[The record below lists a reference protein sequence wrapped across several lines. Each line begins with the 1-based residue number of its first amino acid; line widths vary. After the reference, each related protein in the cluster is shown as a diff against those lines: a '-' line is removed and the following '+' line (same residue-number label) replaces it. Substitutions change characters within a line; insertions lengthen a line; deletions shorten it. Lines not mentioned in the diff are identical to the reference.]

1 MHQTPVLC
9 HHICHNNDQSKDLNN
24 RLQVPYLC
32 LSIMKNLLIIGA
44 GRSATALIHYIL
56 EQARQYNFYVTI
68 SDADIELARRKVNDH
83 SHGRSIWLD
92 ASKPN
97 DRREVIARHDVVVSL
112 LPPQMHLE
120 VAQDCIALGK
130 HMVTASYVSKQVFR
144 LGDEARQRA
153 LVFMNEIGLD
163 PGIDHMSAMQRI
175 HKIKALGG
183 KITAFHSYT
192 GGLVAPESD
201 DNPWHYKFSWNPRNV
216 VLAGQGTAQFLEDGK
231 LKYIPYRRLFR
242 QYRLVDIPNLG
253 KWEVYANRDS
263 LLYREA
269 YGLQNIRTLFRGTI
283 RHQGFC
289 DAWNALVRIGL
300 TDATFPIVD
309 SDKLT
314 YHDLME
320 AFLGIS
326 QHTGSVKDRMAKMI
340 ETEPDSDIMKKLEWL
355 GLFSKRRIKVK
366 DATPSLILENL
377 LLEKWSLSPQDKDMI
392 IMQHVF
398 EYELQRKKRKLTST
412 LVMKGDDSANTAM
425 SRLVGLPLGIFVK
438 LLMLGKISTT
448 GVNIPTMP
456 EVYEP
461 VMAELEEYGVKFIEQ
476 EE

>member
-1 MHQTPVLC
+1 MQ
-9 HHICHNNDQSKDLNN
+9 
-24 RLQVPYLC
+24 
-32 LSIMKNLLIIGA
+32 NLLIIGA
-44 GRSATALIHYIL
+44 GRSATALINYIL
-56 EQARQYNFYVTI
+56 EQARQHNFFITVA
-68 SDADIELARRKVNDH
+68 DADISLAQQKVGN
-83 SHGRSIWLD
+83 SPNSRAIWLD

-97 DRREVIARHDVVVSL
+97 DRKDVISRHDVVVSL

-120 VAQDCIALGK
+120 VAQDCISLGK

-153 LVFMNEIGLD
+153 LVFMNELGLD

-175 HKIKALGG
+175 HRIQAKGG
-183 KITAFHSYT
+183 KITAFYSYT

-242 QYRLVDIPNLG
+242 QYRLVNIPNMG
-253 KWEVYANRDS
+253 EWEVYANRDS
-263 LLYREA
+263 LLYRDA
-269 YGLQNIRTLFRGTI
+269 YGLQDIKTLFRGTI
-283 RHQGFC
+283 RHRGFC

-326 QHTGSVKDRMAKMI
+326 QYTGSVKDRIAKVI
-340 ETEPDSDIMKKLEWL
+340 DVDPDGDIMQKLEWL

-366 DATPSLILENL
+366 NATPALILENL
-377 LLEKWSLSPQDKDMI
+377 LLEKWALQPTDKDMV

-398 EYELQRKKRKLTST
+398 EYEINRRKHKLTST
-412 LVMKGDDSANTAM
+412 LTMKGNNGMDTAM

-438 LLMLGKISTT
+438 LLMLGKIATT

-461 VMAELEEYGVKFIEQ
+461 VMQELEQFGVAFTELEE
-476 EE
+476 

>member
-1 MHQTPVLC
+1 MIINKNSLY
-9 HHICHNNDQSKDLNN
+9 
-24 RLQVPYLC
+24 LQYIPLTLRQILQFVP
-32 LSIMKNLLIIGA
+32 MKNVLIIGA
-44 GRSATALIHYIL
+44 GRSATALIGYIL
-56 EQARQYNFYVTI
+56 NEAPKHNFLVTVG
-68 SDADIELARRKVNDH
+68 DADIELARRKVKDH
-83 SHGRSIWLD
+83 SHGRAIWLD
-92 ASKPN
+92 ASKHN
-97 DRREVIARHDVVVSL
+97 DRREVIARHDVIVSL

-153 LVFMNEIGLD
+153 LVFMNELGLD

-175 HKIKALGG
+175 HQIKNSGG
-183 KITAFHSYT
+183 KINAFYSYT

-242 QYRLVDIPNLG
+242 QYRNVEIPG
-253 KWEVYANRDS
+253 MGEWEVYANRDS
-263 LLYREA
+263 LMYKEA
-269 YGLQNIRTLFRGTI
+269 YGLQNIRTMFRGTI
-283 RHQGFC
+283 RHKGFC

-326 QHTGSVKDRMAKMI
+326 QHVGSVKDRVAKMI
-340 ETEPDSDIMKKLEWL
+340 ETEPESDIMQKLEWL
-355 GLFSKRRIKVK
+355 GLFSKRRIKLQN
-366 DATPSLILENL
+366 ATPALILENL
-377 LLEKWSLSPQDKDMI
+377 LLEKWALQPHDRDMV

-398 EYELQRKKRKLTST
+398 EYEQQRKRRKMTST
-412 LVMKGDDSANTAM
+412 LVMKGNNSEETAM

-438 LLMLGKISTT
+438 LLMMGKISTT

-461 VMAELEEYGVKFIEQ
+461 VMAELEDHGVKFM
-476 EE
+476 EEDTPL

>member
-1 MHQTPVLC
+1 QQK
-9 HHICHNNDQSKDLNN
+9 IKDHPN
-24 RLQVPYLC
+24 
-32 LSIMKNLLIIGA
+32 
-44 GRSATALIHYIL
+44 GRA
-56 EQARQYNFYVTI
+56 
-68 SDADIELARRKVNDH
+68 
-83 SHGRSIWLD
+83 IWLD

-97 DRREVIARHDVVVSL
+97 DRREIINRHDVVVSL

-120 VAQDCIALGK
+120 VAQDCIVLGK

-144 LGDEARQRA
+144 LGDEARTRS
-153 LVFMNEIGLD
+153 LVFMNELGLD
-163 PGIDHMSAMQRI
+163 PGIDHMSSMQRI
-175 HKIKALGG
+175 HKIQAAGG
-183 KITAFHSYT
+183 NITAFYSYT

-242 QYRLVDIPNLG
+242 QYRMIDIPDMG
-253 KWEVYANRDS
+253 QWEVYANRDS
-263 LLYREA
+263 LMYKDA
-269 YGLQNIRTLFRGTI
+269 YGLQNIKTLFRGTI
-283 RHQGFC
+283 RHVGFC

-326 QHTGSVKDRMAKMI
+326 QHTGSVKDRIAKMI
-340 ETEPDSDIMKKLEWL
+340 ETEPNSQIMQKLDWL
-355 GLFSKRRIKVK
+355 GLFSKKKIKVAN
-366 DATPSLILENL
+366 ATPSLILEKL
-377 LLEKWSLSPQDKDMI
+377 LLEKWALQPQDRDMV

-398 EYELQRKKRKLTST
+398 EYELQKKKRKLTST
-412 LVMKGDDSANTAM
+412 LVMKGQNGTETAM
-425 SRLVGLPLGIFVK
+425 STLVGLPLGIFVK
-438 LLMLGKISTT
+438 LLIQGKISTT
-448 GVNIPTMP
+448 GVSIPTMP

-461 VMAELEEYGVKFIEQ
+461 IMAELADYGVQFIEQ
-476 EE
+476 ESS

>member
-1 MHQTPVLC
+1 M
-9 HHICHNNDQSKDLNN
+9 I
-24 RLQVPYLC
+24 LQFVP
-32 LSIMKNLLIIGA
+32 MKNVLIIGA
-44 GRSATALIHYIL
+44 GRSATALIGYIL
-56 EQARQYNFYVTI
+56 NEAPKHNFLVTVG
-68 SDADIELARRKVNDH
+68 DADIELARRKVKDH
-83 SHGRSIWLD
+83 THGRAIWLD

-97 DRREVIARHDVVVSL
+97 DRREVIARHDVIVSL

-120 VAQDCIALGK
+120 VAQDCISLGK

-153 LVFMNEIGLD
+153 LVFMNELGLD

-175 HKIKALGG
+175 HQIKNNGG
-183 KITAFHSYT
+183 KINAFYSYT

-242 QYRLVDIPNLG
+242 QYRNVEIPG
-253 KWEVYANRDS
+253 MGEWEVYANRDS
-263 LLYREA
+263 LMYKEA
-269 YGLQNIRTLFRGTI
+269 YGLQNIRTMFRGTI
-283 RHQGFC
+283 RHKGFC

-326 QHTGSVKDRMAKMI
+326 QHAGSVKDRVAKMI
-340 ETEPDSDIMKKLEWL
+340 ETEPESDIMQKLEWL
-355 GLFSKRRIKVK
+355 GLFSKRKIKLQN
-366 DATPSLILENL
+366 ATPALILENL
-377 LLEKWSLSPQDKDMI
+377 LLEKWALQPHDRDMV

-398 EYELQRKKRKLTST
+398 EYEQQRKRRKMTST
-412 LVMKGDDSANTAM
+412 LVMKGNNSEETAM

-438 LLMLGKISTT
+438 LLMMGKISTT

-461 VMAELEEYGVKFIEQ
+461 VMAELEDHGVKFM
-476 EE
+476 EEDTPL

>member
-1 MHQTPVLC
+1 MQ
-9 HHICHNNDQSKDLNN
+9 
-24 RLQVPYLC
+24 
-32 LSIMKNLLIIGA
+32 NLLLIGA
-44 GRSATALIHYIL
+44 GRSATVLIGYIL
-56 EQARQYNFYVTI
+56 EQAGRHNFFVTVA
-68 SDADIELARRKVNDH
+68 DADVTLAQQKVG
-83 SHGRSIWLD
+83 SHPNGRATWLD

-97 DRREVIARHDVVVSL
+97 DRRELISRHDVVVSL
-112 LPPQMHLE
+112 LPPQMHVE
-120 VAQDCIALGK
+120 VAQDCVALGK
-130 HMVTASYVSKQVFR
+130 HLVTASYVSKQVFR
-144 LGDEARQRA
+144 LGDEVRQRA
-153 LVFMNEIGLD
+153 LVFMNELGLD

-175 HKIKALGG
+175 NAIRAKGG
-183 KITAFHSYT
+183 KISAFYSYT

-201 DNPWHYKFSWNPRNV
+201 TNPWHYKFSWNPRNV

-242 QYRLVDIPNLG
+242 QYRLVEIPG
-253 KWEVYANRDS
+253 MGEWEVYANRDS

-269 YGLQNIRTLFRGTI
+269 YGLTDIKTLFRGTV
-283 RHQGFC
+283 RHRGFC

-309 SDKLT
+309 SDHLS

-326 QHTGSVKDRMAKMI
+326 QHTGSVKDRMAKLL
-340 ETEPDSDIMKKLEWL
+340 ETEPDSPVMQKLEWL

-366 DATPSLILENL
+366 DATPALILERL
-377 LLEKWSLSPQDKDMI
+377 LLEKWALKPNDKDMV

-398 EYELQRKKRKLTST
+398 EYELDGRNRKLTST
-412 LVMKGDDSANTAM
+412 LIMKGKNGVDTAM

-438 LLMLGKISTT
+438 LLLLGKISTT

-461 VMAELEEYGVKFIEQ
+461 VMAELEEFGVRFLEK

>member
-1 MHQTPVLC
+1 
-9 HHICHNNDQSKDLNN
+9 
-24 RLQVPYLC
+24 
-32 LSIMKNLLIIGA
+32 MKNLLIIGA
-44 GRSATALIHYIL
+44 GRSATALINYIL
-56 EQARQYNFYVTI
+56 EQARQHDFFITVA
-68 SDADIELARRKVNDH
+68 DADLELARRKINDH
-83 SHGRSIWLD
+83 PKGRAIWLD
-92 ASKPN
+92 ASKTN
-97 DRREVIARHDVVVSL
+97 DRRDVINRHDVVVSL

-120 VAQDCIALGK
+120 VAQDCISLGK

-153 LVFMNEIGLD
+153 LVFMNELGLD
-163 PGIDHMSAMQRI
+163 PGIDHMSAMQSI
-175 HKIKALGG
+175 HKIKAMGG
-183 KITAFHSYT
+183 KITAFYSYT

-201 DNPWHYKFSWNPRNV
+201 NNPWHYKFSWNPRNV
-216 VLAGQGTAQFLEDGK
+216 VLAGQGTAQFLEDSK

-242 QYRLVDIPNLG
+242 QYRLVDIPNMG
-253 KWEVYANRDS
+253 QWEVYANRDS
-263 LLYREA
+263 LLYKDA
-269 YGLQNIRTLFRGTI
+269 YGLQDVKTLFRGTI
-283 RHQGFC
+283 RHRGFC

-309 SDKLT
+309 SDQLT

-326 QHTGSVKDRMAKMI
+326 THTGSVKDRIAKLI
-340 ETEPDSDIMKKLEWL
+340 EVEPDSEVMQKLEWL

-366 DATPSLILENL
+366 NATPALILENL
-377 LLEKWSLSPQDKDMI
+377 LLEKWVLEPDERDMV

-398 EYELQRKKRKLTST
+398 EYEIQRKKKKLTST
-412 LVMKGDDSANTAM
+412 LVMKGANSQETAM

-438 LLMLGKISTT
+438 LLMLDQISTT

-461 VMAELEEYGVKFIEQ
+461 VMKELEEYGVQFTER

>member
-1 MHQTPVLC
+1 
-9 HHICHNNDQSKDLNN
+9 
-24 RLQVPYLC
+24 
-32 LSIMKNLLIIGA
+32 MKNLLVIGA
-44 GRSATALIHYIL
+44 GRSATVFINYIL
-56 EQARQYNFYVTI
+56 EQAKDNNFMVTVA
-68 SDADIELARRKVNDH
+68 DANLEQVQRKINNH
-83 SHGRSIWLD
+83 PNGRAAWLD
-92 ASKPN
+92 ASRHN
-97 DRREVIARHDVVVSL
+97 DRRDLIQRHDVVVSL

-120 VAQDCIALGK
+120 VAQDCIVMGK

-153 LVFMNEIGLD
+153 LVFMNELGLD

-175 HKIKALGG
+175 HAIQKKGG
-183 KITAFHSYT
+183 TITSFYSYT

-216 VLAGQGTAQFLEDGK
+216 VLAGQGTAQFLEDNK

-242 QYRLVDIPNLG
+242 QYRLIDIPG
-253 KWEVYANRDS
+253 MGPFEVYANRDS
-263 LLYREA
+263 LMYRDA
-269 YGLQNIRTLFRGTI
+269 YGLGNIKTMLRGTI
-283 RHQGFC
+283 RAKGFC

-326 QHTGSVKDRMAKMI
+326 QHTGSVKDRMAKLL
-340 ETEPDSDIMKKLEWL
+340 EVDPEGEIMQKLEWL
-355 GLFSKRRIKVK
+355 GLFSKKRIKVK
-366 DATPSLILENL
+366 DATPALILENL
-377 LLEKWSLSPQDKDMI
+377 LLEKWAMKPSDKDMV

-398 EYELQRKKRKLTST
+398 EYDLNRKKKKLTST
-412 LVMKGDDSANTAM
+412 LVMKGENSEHTAM
-425 SRLVGLPLGIFVK
+425 SKLVGLPLGIFVK
-438 LLMLGKISTT
+438 LLMQGKIATT

-461 VMAELEEYGVKFIEQ
+461 IMAELETLGISFM
-476 EE
+476 EEES

>member
-1 MHQTPVLC
+1 MRN
-9 HHICHNNDQSKDLNN
+9 I
-24 RLQVPYLC
+24 
-32 LSIMKNLLIIGA
+32 LIIGA
-44 GRSATALIHYIL
+44 GRSATVLISYLL
-56 EQARQYNFYVTI
+56 EQAREHNLFITVA
-68 SDADIELARRKVNDH
+68 DADVALAQQKVANH
-83 SHGRSIWLD
+83 PNSRAIWLD

-97 DRREVIARHDVVVSL
+97 DRRDVINRHDVVVSL

-153 LVFMNEIGLD
+153 LVFMNELGLD

-175 HKIKALGG
+175 DHIRNKGG
-183 KITAFHSYT
+183 KITAFYSYT

-201 DNPWHYKFSWNPRNV
+201 NNPWHYKFSWNPRNV

-231 LKYIPYRRLFR
+231 LKFIPYRRLFR
-242 QYRLVDIPNLG
+242 QYRLVDIPNMG
-253 KWEVYANRDS
+253 EWEVYANRDS

-269 YGLQNIRTLFRGTI
+269 YGLQNIKTLFRGTI
-283 RHQGFC
+283 RHRGFC

-309 SDKLT
+309 SDRLT

-326 QHTGSVKDRMAKMI
+326 QHTGSVRDRIARLI
-340 ETEPDSDIMKKLEWL
+340 EVDPESPIMDKLEWL
-355 GLFSKRRIKVK
+355 GLFSRRRIKVK
-366 DATPSLILENL
+366 NATPALILENL
-377 LLEKWSLSPQDKDMI
+377 LLEKWALQPKDKDMV

-398 EYELQRKKRKLTST
+398 EYELKGRPHKLTST
-412 LVMKGDDSANTAM
+412 LTMKGNNGSDTAM
-425 SRLVGLPLGIFVK
+425 SKLVGLPLGIFVK
-438 LLMLGKISTT
+438 LLALGKISTT
-448 GVNIPTMP
+448 GVSIPTMP

-461 VMAELEEYGVKFIEQ
+461 VMKELESYGVAFTELEE
-476 EE
+476 

>member
-1 MHQTPVLC
+1 MQ
-9 HHICHNNDQSKDLNN
+9 
-24 RLQVPYLC
+24 
-32 LSIMKNLLIIGA
+32 NLLIIGA
-44 GRSATALIHYIL
+44 GRSATALINYIL
-56 EQARQYNFYVTI
+56 EQARQYNFFVTVG
-68 SDADIELARRKVNDH
+68 DADMALAQQKINGH
-83 SHGRSIWLD
+83 PNGRAIWLD

-97 DRREVIARHDVVVSL
+97 DRKDIINRHDVIVSL
-112 LPPQMHLE
+112 LPPQMHLD
-120 VAQDCIALGK
+120 VAQDCIVLGK

-153 LVFMNEIGLD
+153 LVFMNELGLD

-175 HKIKALGG
+175 NQIKAKGG
-183 KITAFHSYT
+183 KITAFYSYT

-201 DNPWHYKFSWNPRNV
+201 TNPWHYKFSWNPRNV
-216 VLAGQGTAQFLEDGK
+216 VLAGQGTAQFLEDNK

-242 QYRLVDIPNLG
+242 QYRIVNIPNMG
-253 KWEVYANRDS
+253 EFEVYANRDS

-269 YGLQNIRTLFRGTI
+269 YGLQDIKTLFRGTI
-283 RHQGFC
+283 RHRGFC

-309 SDKLT
+309 SDQLT

-326 QHTGSVKDRMAKMI
+326 QHTGSVKDRVAKML
-340 ETEPDSDIMKKLEWL
+340 ETEPDSEIMKKLEWL
-355 GLFSKRRIKVK
+355 GLFSKRRIKLK
-366 DATPSLILENL
+366 NATPSLILENL
-377 LLEKWSLSPQDKDMI
+377 LLEKWALGPQEKDMV

-398 EYELQRKKRKLTST
+398 EYELNRRKKKLTST
-412 LVMKGDDSANTAM
+412 LIMKGTNGNDTAM
-425 SRLVGLPLGIFVK
+425 SKLVGLPLGIFVK
-438 LLMLGKISTT
+438 LLLLGKISTT

-461 VMAELEEYGVKFIEQ
+461 VMQELAEYGVEFIE
-476 EE
+476 EEE

>member
-1 MHQTPVLC
+1 
-9 HHICHNNDQSKDLNN
+9 
-24 RLQVPYLC
+24 
-32 LSIMKNLLIIGA
+32 MKNLLIIGA
-44 GRSATALIHYIL
+44 GRSATVLINYIL
-56 EQARQYNFYVTI
+56 EQARQHNFFVTVA
-68 SDADIELARRKVNDH
+68 DADLELAKKKIHDH
-83 SHGRSIWLD
+83 PNGRATWLD

-97 DRREVIARHDVVVSL
+97 DRRDVIQRHDVVVSL

-120 VAQDCIALGK
+120 VAQDCIVLGK

-153 LVFMNEIGLD
+153 LVFMNELGLD

-175 HKIKALGG
+175 HQIKEKGG
-183 KITAFHSYT
+183 KITAFYSYT

-242 QYRLVDIPNLG
+242 QYRLVDIPG
-253 KWEVYANRDS
+253 MGQWEVYANRDS
-263 LLYREA
+263 LLYKDA
-269 YGLQNIRTLFRGTI
+269 YGLQDIQTLFRGTI
-283 RHQGFC
+283 RHRGFC

-314 YHDLME
+314 CHDLME

-326 QHTGSVKDRMAKMI
+326 RHTGSVKDRIAKLI
-340 ETEPDSDIMKKLEWL
+340 EVEPESEVMQKLEWL
-355 GLFSKRRIKVK
+355 GLFSKKRIKVNNG
-366 DATPSLILENL
+366 TPALILEEL
-377 LLEKWSLSPQDKDMI
+377 LLEKWALQPQDKDMV

-412 LVMKGDDSANTAM
+412 LIMKGNDGTDTAM
-425 SRLVGLPLGIFVK
+425 SKLVGLPLGIFVK
-438 LLMLGKISTT
+438 LLLLGKVSPT
-448 GVNIPTMP
+448 GVSIPTMP

-461 VMAELEEYGVKFIEQ
+461 VMKELEEYGVKFIE
-476 EE
+476 EEA

>member
-1 MHQTPVLC
+1 
-9 HHICHNNDQSKDLNN
+9 
-24 RLQVPYLC
+24 
-32 LSIMKNLLIIGA
+32 MKNLLIIGA
-44 GRSATALIHYIL
+44 GRSATALINYIL
-56 EQARQYNFYVTI
+56 EQARQHDFFITVA
-68 SDADIELARRKVNDH
+68 DADIDLARQKIGDH
-83 SHGRSIWLD
+83 PKGRAIWLD

-97 DRREVIARHDVVVSL
+97 DRRDVISRHDVVVSL

-120 VAQDCIALGK
+120 VAQDCISLGK

-153 LVFMNEIGLD
+153 LVFMNELGLD

-175 HKIKALGG
+175 HKIRAEGG
-183 KITAFHSYT
+183 KITAFYSYT

-216 VLAGQGTAQFLEDGK
+216 VLAGQGTAQFLEEGK

-242 QYRLVDIPNLG
+242 QYRLVDIPDMG
-253 KWEVYANRDS
+253 QWEVYANRDS

-269 YGLQNIRTLFRGTI
+269 YGLRDIRTLFRGTI
-283 RHQGFC
+283 RHRGFC

-309 SDKLT
+309 SDQLT

-326 QHTGSVKDRMAKMI
+326 QHTGSVKDRIAKLI
-340 ETEPDSDIMKKLEWL
+340 EADPEGEVMQKLEWL
-355 GLFSKRRIKVK
+355 GLFSKRRIKVNN
-366 DATPSLILENL
+366 ATPALILENL
-377 LLEKWSLSPQDKDMI
+377 LLEKWALQPNDKDMV

-398 EYELQRKKRKLTST
+398 EYEQGRRKRKLTST
-412 LVMKGDDSANTAM
+412 LVMKGQNSADTAM
-425 SRLVGLPLGIFVK
+425 SKLVGLPLGIFVK
-438 LLMLGKISTT
+438 LLLLGKISTT
-448 GVNIPTMP
+448 GVSIPTMP

-461 VMAELEEYGVKFIEQ
+461 VMRELEEYGVKFVER

>member
-1 MHQTPVLC
+1 
-9 HHICHNNDQSKDLNN
+9 
-24 RLQVPYLC
+24 
-32 LSIMKNLLIIGA
+32 MKNLLIIGA
-44 GRSATALIHYIL
+44 GRSATALINYIL
-56 EQARQYNFYVTI
+56 GEAPQNNFLVTVA
-68 SDADIELARRKVNDH
+68 DADIELARKKIQGH
-83 SHGRSIWLD
+83 SHGRAIWLD

-97 DRREVIARHDVVVSL
+97 DRRDVIARHEVVVSM

-120 VAQDCIALGK
+120 VAQDCITLGK
-130 HMVTASYVSKQVFR
+130 HLITASYVSKQVFR

-153 LVFMNEIGLD
+153 LVFMNELGLD

-175 HKIKALGG
+175 HEIRNAGG
-183 KITAFHSYT
+183 KITSFHSYT

-242 QYRLVDIPNLG
+242 QYRMVDIPNMG
-253 KWEVYANRDS
+253 QWEVYANRDS

-269 YGLQNIRTLFRGTI
+269 YGLQNIRTLFRGTL
-283 RHQGFC
+283 RHKGFC
-289 DAWNALVRIGL
+289 DAWNALVRIGM

-309 SDKLT
+309 SDTLS

-326 QHTGSVKDRMAKMI
+326 QHTGSVRDRVAKML
-340 ETEPDSDIMKKLEWL
+340 EVEPDSDVMQKLEWL
-355 GLFSKRRIKVK
+355 GLFSKRRIKIK
-366 DATPSLILENL
+366 DATPALILENL
-377 LLEKWSLSPQDKDMI
+377 LLEKWALQPKDKDMV

-398 EYELQRKKRKLTST
+398 EYELKRKKHKRTST
-412 LVMKGDDSANTAM
+412 LIMKGTDGENTAM
-425 SRLVGLPLGIFVK
+425 SQLVGLPLGIFVK
-438 LLMLGKISTT
+438 LLMQGKISTT
-448 GVNIPTMP
+448 GVNIPIMP

-461 VMAELEEYGVKFIEQ
+461 VLAELEQHGVRFVET
-476 EE
+476 ES

>member
-1 MHQTPVLC
+1 
-9 HHICHNNDQSKDLNN
+9 
-24 RLQVPYLC
+24 
-32 LSIMKNLLIIGA
+32 MKNLLIIGA
-44 GRSATALIHYIL
+44 GRSATALINYILDQARQHQFFVTVCDADL
-56 EQARQYNFYVTI
+56 EQAQ
-68 SDADIELARRKVNDH
+68 RKVNNH
-83 SHGRSIWLD
+83 SNGRATWLD

-97 DRREVIARHDVVVSL
+97 DRKDLINRHDVVVSL

-120 VAQDCIALGK
+120 VAQDCIVLGK

-153 LVFMNEIGLD
+153 LVFMNELGLD

-175 HKIKALGG
+175 HQIKAKGG
-183 KITAFHSYT
+183 KITAFYSYT
-192 GGLVAPESD
+192 GGLVAPEND

-216 VLAGQGTAQFLEDGK
+216 VLAGQGTAQFLEDYK

-242 QYRLVDIPNLG
+242 QYRLVDIPNMG
-253 KWEVYANRDS
+253 QWEVYANRDS

-283 RHQGFC
+283 RHRGFC

-309 SDKLT
+309 SDQLS

-326 QHTGSVKDRMAKMI
+326 QHTGSVKDRMAKLL
-340 ETEPDSDIMKKLEWL
+340 EVEPDSEVMQKLEWL
-355 GLFSKRRIKVK
+355 GLFSKRRIKVNN
-366 DATPSLILENL
+366 ATPSLILENL
-377 LLEKWSLSPQDKDMI
+377 LLEKWALQPHEKDMV

-398 EYELQRKKRKLTST
+398 EYELNRKKKKLTST
-412 LVMKGDDSANTAM
+412 LIMKGNDGYDTAM

-461 VMAELEEYGVKFIEQ
+461 VMQELEEYGVRFL
-476 EE
+476 EEEE

>member
-1 MHQTPVLC
+1 
-9 HHICHNNDQSKDLNN
+9 
-24 RLQVPYLC
+24 
-32 LSIMKNLLIIGA
+32 MKNLLIIGA
-44 GRSATALIHYIL
+44 GRSATALIKYVL
-56 EQARQYNFYVTI
+56 EQARQHDFFITLA
-68 SDADIELARRKVNDH
+68 DADLEMARRKINDH
-83 SHGRSIWLD
+83 PKGRAIWLD
-92 ASKPN
+92 ASKTN
-97 DRREVIARHDVVVSL
+97 DRRDIISRHDVVVSL

-120 VAQDCIALGK
+120 VAQDCISLGK

-153 LVFMNEIGLD
+153 LVFMNELGLD

-175 HKIKALGG
+175 HKIKAEGG
-183 KITAFHSYT
+183 KITAFYSYT

-242 QYRLVDIPNLG
+242 QYRLVDIPDMG
-253 KWEVYANRDS
+253 QWEVYANRDS
-263 LLYREA
+263 LLYKDA
-269 YGLQNIRTLFRGTI
+269 YGLQDIRTLFRGTI
-283 RHQGFC
+283 RHRGFC

-309 SDKLT
+309 SDQLT

-326 QHTGSVKDRMAKMI
+326 QHTGSVKERIAKLI
-340 ETEPDSDIMKKLEWL
+340 EVEPDSEVVQKLEWL

-366 DATPSLILENL
+366 NATPSLILENL
-377 LLEKWSLSPQDKDMI
+377 LLEKWALQPDEKDMV

-398 EYELQRKKRKLTST
+398 EYEQQRKKRKLTST
-412 LVMKGDDSANTAM
+412 LIMKGENGIETAM

-448 GVNIPTMP
+448 GVSIPTMP

-461 VMAELEEYGVKFIEQ
+461 VMQELEEYGVKFIEQ

>member
-1 MHQTPVLC
+1 
-9 HHICHNNDQSKDLNN
+9 
-24 RLQVPYLC
+24 
-32 LSIMKNLLIIGA
+32 MKNVLIIGA
-44 GRSATALIHYIL
+44 GRSATALIGYIL
-56 EQARQYNFYVTI
+56 NEAPKHNFLVTVG
-68 SDADIELARRKVNDH
+68 DADIELARRKVKDH
-83 SHGRSIWLD
+83 THGRAIWLD

-97 DRREVIARHDVVVSL
+97 DRREVIARHDVIVSL

-120 VAQDCIALGK
+120 VAQDCISLGK

-153 LVFMNEIGLD
+153 LVFMNELGLD

-175 HKIKALGG
+175 HQIKNNGG
-183 KITAFHSYT
+183 KINAFYSYT

-242 QYRLVDIPNLG
+242 QYRNVEIPG
-253 KWEVYANRDS
+253 MGEWEVYANRDS
-263 LLYREA
+263 LMYKEA
-269 YGLQNIRTLFRGTI
+269 YGLQNIRTMFRGTI
-283 RHQGFC
+283 RHKGFC

-326 QHTGSVKDRMAKMI
+326 QHAGSVKDRVAKMI
-340 ETEPDSDIMKKLEWL
+340 ETEPESDIMQKLEWL
-355 GLFSKRRIKVK
+355 GLFSKRKIKLQN
-366 DATPSLILENL
+366 ATPALILENL
-377 LLEKWSLSPQDKDMI
+377 LLEKWALQPHDRDMV

-398 EYELQRKKRKLTST
+398 EYEQQRKRRKMTST
-412 LVMKGDDSANTAM
+412 LVMKGNNSEETAM

-438 LLMLGKISTT
+438 LLMMGKISTT

-461 VMAELEEYGVKFIEQ
+461 VMAELEDHGVKFM
-476 EE
+476 EEDTPL

>member
-1 MHQTPVLC
+1 
-9 HHICHNNDQSKDLNN
+9 
-24 RLQVPYLC
+24 
-32 LSIMKNLLIIGA
+32 MKNLLIIGA
-44 GRSATALIHYIL
+44 GRSATALITYIL
-56 EQARQYNFYVTI
+56 GQAQHNNFLVTVA
-68 SDADIELARRKVNDH
+68 DADIELARTKINDH
-83 SHGRSIWLD
+83 SYGRAIWLD

-97 DRREVIARHDVVVSL
+97 DRRDVIARHDVVVSL

-120 VAQDCIALGK
+120 VAQDCITLGK

-175 HKIKALGG
+175 HQIKNKGG
-183 KITAFHSYT
+183 KITAFYSYT

-242 QYRLVDIPNLG
+242 QYSLVNIPQMG
-253 KWEVYANRDS
+253 QWEVYANRDS
-263 LLYREA
+263 MLYREA

-283 RHQGFC
+283 RHRGFC

-309 SDKLT
+309 SDQLS

-326 QHTGSVKDRMAKMI
+326 QHTGSVKDRMAKML
-340 ETEPDSDIMKKLEWL
+340 ETEPDSDIMQKLEWL
-355 GLFSKRRIKVK
+355 GLFSKRRIKINN
-366 DATPSLILENL
+366 ATPALILENL
-377 LLEKWSLSPQDKDMI
+377 LLEKWALQPQDQDMV

-398 EYELQRKKRKLTST
+398 EYELQKKKRKMTST
-412 LVMKGDDSANTAM
+412 LVMKGDNSNETAM

-438 LLMLGKISTT
+438 LLMQGKISTT

-461 VMAELEEYGVKFIEQ
+461 VMAELEEYGVKFM
-476 EE
+476 EEES

>member
-1 MHQTPVLC
+1 
-9 HHICHNNDQSKDLNN
+9 
-24 RLQVPYLC
+24 
-32 LSIMKNLLIIGA
+32 MKNLLIIGA
-44 GRSATALIHYIL
+44 GRSATALINYIL
-56 EQARQYNFYVTI
+56 EQARQHDFFITVA
-68 SDADIELARRKVNDH
+68 DADLEAARKKINDH
-83 SHGRSIWLD
+83 PKGRAIWLD
-92 ASKPN
+92 ASKTN
-97 DRREVIARHDVVVSL
+97 DRRDVINRHDVVVSL

-120 VAQDCIALGK
+120 VAQDCISLGK

-153 LVFMNEIGLD
+153 LVFMNELGLD

-175 HKIKALGG
+175 HQIKGKGG
-183 KITAFHSYT
+183 KITAFYSYT

-201 DNPWHYKFSWNPRNV
+201 NNPWHYKFSWNPRNV
-216 VLAGQGTAQFLEDGK
+216 VLAGQGTAQFLEDSK

-242 QYRLVDIPNLG
+242 QYRLVDIPEMG
-253 KWEVYANRDS
+253 QWEVYANRDS
-263 LLYREA
+263 LLYKEA
-269 YGLQNIRTLFRGTI
+269 YGLQDIKTLFRGTI
-283 RHQGFC
+283 RHRGFC

-309 SDKLT
+309 SDQLT

-326 QHTGSVKDRMAKMI
+326 QHTGSVKDRIAKMI
-340 ETEPDSDIMKKLEWL
+340 EVEPDSEVMQKLEWL
-355 GLFSKRRIKVK
+355 GLFSKRRIKVQN
-366 DATPSLILENL
+366 ATPALILENL
-377 LLEKWSLSPQDKDMI
+377 LLEKWSLEPDEKDMV

-412 LVMKGDDSANTAM
+412 LVMKGENGYETAM

-461 VMAELEEYGVKFIEQ
+461 VMKELEDYGVRFIEQ

>member
-1 MHQTPVLC
+1 
-9 HHICHNNDQSKDLNN
+9 
-24 RLQVPYLC
+24 
-32 LSIMKNLLIIGA
+32 MKNLLIIGA
-44 GRSATALIHYIL
+44 GRSSTVLIEYIL
-56 EQARQYNFYVTI
+56 EQAREHNFFITVA
-68 SDADIELARRKVNDH
+68 DADIEAARKKVNDH
-83 SHGRSIWLD
+83 PKGRAIWLD
-92 ASKPN
+92 ASKVQ
-97 DRREVIARHDVVVSL
+97 DRRDVINRHDVVVSM

-120 VAQDCIALGK
+120 VAQDCISLGK

-153 LVFMNEIGLD
+153 LVFMNELGLD
-163 PGIDHMSAMQRI
+163 PGVDHMSAMQRI
-175 HKIKALGG
+175 HKIKGMGG
-183 KITAFHSYT
+183 KILAFNSYT

-216 VLAGQGTAQFLEDGK
+216 VLAGQGTAQFLEDHK

-242 QYRLVDIPNLG
+242 QYRQISIPNMG
-253 KWEVYANRDS
+253 QYEVYANRDS

-269 YGLQNIRTLFRGTI
+269 YGLQDARTLFRGTI
-283 RHQGFC
+283 RSKGFC

-309 SDKLT
+309 SDQLT

-326 QHTGSVKDRMAKMI
+326 QHTGSVKDRVSKMI
-340 ETEPDSDIMKKLEWL
+340 ETEPDSEIMHKLEWL

-366 DATPSLILENL
+366 NATPALILENL
-377 LLEKWSLSPQDKDMI
+377 LLEKWSLKPEEKDMV

-398 EYELQRKKRKLTST
+398 EYELNRRKKKLTST
-412 LVMKGDDSANTAM
+412 LVLKGQNGSHTAM
-425 SRLVGLPLGIFVK
+425 SKLVGLPVGIFVK

-448 GVNIPTMP
+448 GVLIPTAP

-461 VMAELEEYGVKFIEQ
+461 VMAELEDHGVKFAEQ
-476 EE
+476 ED

>member
-1 MHQTPVLC
+1 MQNV
-9 HHICHNNDQSKDLNN
+9 
-24 RLQVPYLC
+24 
-32 LSIMKNLLIIGA
+32 LIIGA
-44 GRSATALIHYIL
+44 GRSATALINYLL
-56 EQARQYNFYVTI
+56 EQARHHNFFITVA
-68 SDADIELARRKVNDH
+68 DADIALAQQKVGTSPN
-83 SHGRSIWLD
+83 SRAIWLD

-97 DRREVIARHDVVVSL
+97 DRRDVISRHDVVVSL

-153 LVFMNEIGLD
+153 LLFMNELGLD

-175 HKIKALGG
+175 HQIQAKGG
-183 KITAFHSYT
+183 KITAFYSYT

-242 QYRLVDIPNLG
+242 QYRLITIPNMG
-253 KWEVYANRDS
+253 DWEVYANRDS

-269 YGLQNIRTLFRGTI
+269 YGLQDIKTLFRGTI
-283 RHQGFC
+283 RHRGFC

-326 QHTGSVKDRMAKMI
+326 QHTGSVKDRIAKVI
-340 ETEPDSDIMKKLEWL
+340 EVDPESEIMQMLEWL
-355 GLFSKRRIKVK
+355 GLFSKRRIKIAN
-366 DATPSLILENL
+366 ATPALILEHL
-377 LLEKWSLSPQDKDMI
+377 LLEKWVLRPNDKDMV

-398 EYELQRKKRKLTST
+398 EYEINRRKHKLTST
-412 LVMKGDDSANTAM
+412 LTMKGKDGSDTAM

-438 LLMLGKISTT
+438 LFLLGKISST
-448 GVNIPTMP
+448 GVRIPTMP

-461 VMAELEEYGVKFIEQ
+461 IMQELEQFGVKFTEIE
-476 EE
+476 E

>member
-1 MHQTPVLC
+1 MQ
-9 HHICHNNDQSKDLNN
+9 
-24 RLQVPYLC
+24 
-32 LSIMKNLLIIGA
+32 NLLIIGA
-44 GRSATALIHYIL
+44 GRSATALINYIL
-56 EQARQYNFYVTI
+56 QQARQHNFFVTVA
-68 SDADIELARRKVNDH
+68 DADIALAQQKINNH
-83 SHGRSIWLD
+83 PHGRAIWLD

-97 DRREVIARHDVVVSL
+97 DRKDVINRHDVVVSL

-120 VAQDCIALGK
+120 VAQDCIVLGK

-153 LVFMNEIGLD
+153 LVFMNELGLD

-175 HKIKALGG
+175 HQIKAQGG
-183 KITAFHSYT
+183 KITAFYSYT

-216 VLAGQGTAQFLEDGK
+216 VLAGQGTAQFLEDNR

-242 QYRLVDIPNLG
+242 QYRLVSIPQMG
-253 KWEVYANRDS
+253 EWEVYANRDS

-269 YGLQNIRTLFRGTI
+269 YGLQDIKTLFRGTI
-283 RHQGFC
+283 RHRGFC

-309 SDKLT
+309 SDQLT

-326 QHTGSVKDRMAKMI
+326 QHSGSVKDRVAKMI
-340 ETEPDSDIMKKLEWL
+340 EVEPDSEVMQKLEWL
-355 GLFSKRRIKVK
+355 GLFSKRRIKLK
-366 DATPSLILENL
+366 NATPALILENL
-377 LLEKWSLSPQDKDMI
+377 LLEKWALGEEEKDMV

-398 EYELQRKKRKLTST
+398 EYELNRKKKKLTST
-412 LVMKGDDSANTAM
+412 LIMKGNDGKDTAM

-438 LLMLGKISTT
+438 LLLLGQINPT

-461 VMAELEEYGVKFIEQ
+461 VMKELEDYGVKFV
-476 EE
+476 EEEEV

>member
-1 MHQTPVLC
+1 
-9 HHICHNNDQSKDLNN
+9 
-24 RLQVPYLC
+24 
-32 LSIMKNLLIIGA
+32 MKNLLIIGA
-44 GRSATALIHYIL
+44 GRSATVLISYIL
-56 EQARQYNFYVTI
+56 EQARQHNFFVTVA
-68 SDADIELARRKVNDH
+68 DADVALAQQKVGNH
-83 SHGRSIWLD
+83 PNGRATWLD

-97 DRREVIARHDVVVSL
+97 DRREVINRHDVVVSM
-112 LPPQMHLE
+112 LPPQMHIE
-120 VAQDCIALGK
+120 VAQDCIAFGK
-130 HMVTASYVSKQVFR
+130 HLVTASYVSAQVFR
-144 LGDEARQRA
+144 LGDEVRQRA
-153 LVFMNEIGLD
+153 LVFMNELGLD

-175 HKIKALGG
+175 HDIRAKGG
-183 KITAFHSYT
+183 KITAFYSYT

-242 QYRLVDIPNLG
+242 QYRLVEIPG
-253 KWEVYANRDS
+253 MGDWEVYANRDS

-269 YGLQNIRTLFRGTI
+269 YGLTDIKTLFRGTV
-283 RHQGFC
+283 RHRGFC

-309 SDKLT
+309 SDQLT

-326 QHTGSVKDRMAKMI
+326 QHTGSVKDRMAQLL
-340 ETEPDSDIMKKLEWL
+340 ETEPDSPVMQKLEWL
-355 GLFSKRRIKVK
+355 GLFSKRRIKVQN
-366 DATPSLILENL
+366 ATPALILEQL
-377 LLEKWSLSPQDKDMI
+377 LLQKWALKPADKDMV

-398 EYELQRKKRKLTST
+398 EYELDGHARKLTST
-412 LVMKGDDSANTAM
+412 LIMKGKDGVDTAM

-438 LLMLGKISTT
+438 LLLLGKISTT

-461 VMAELEEYGVKFIEQ
+461 VMAELEEYGVKFVEV

>member
-1 MHQTPVLC
+1 
-9 HHICHNNDQSKDLNN
+9 
-24 RLQVPYLC
+24 
-32 LSIMKNLLIIGA
+32 MKNLLIIGA
-44 GRSATALIHYIL
+44 GRSATALINYIL
-56 EQARQYNFYVTI
+56 EQAKQHNFFVTVA
-68 SDADIELARRKVNDH
+68 DADVELARQKINGH
-83 SHGRSIWLD
+83 SHGRAIWLD
-92 ASKPN
+92 ASKPV
-97 DRREVIARHDVVVSL
+97 DRREIINRHDVVVSL

-120 VAQDCIALGK
+120 VAQDCISLGK

-144 LGDEARQRA
+144 LGDEARLRA
-153 LVFMNEIGLD
+153 LVFMNELGLD

-175 HKIKALGG
+175 HAIRQKGG
-183 KITAFHSYT
+183 KINAFYSYT

-216 VLAGQGTAQFLEDGK
+216 VLAGQGTAQFLEDNK

-242 QYRLVDIPNLG
+242 QYRLVNIPG
-253 KWEVYANRDS
+253 MGDYEVYANRDS
-263 LLYREA
+263 LMYRDA
-269 YGLQNIRTLFRGTI
+269 YGLQDIKTLFRGTI
-283 RHQGFC
+283 RHKGFC

-309 SDKLT
+309 SDQLT

-326 QHTGSVKDRMAKMI
+326 QHTGSVKDRIAKII
-340 ETEPDSDIMKKLEWL
+340 EVEPESEVMQKLEWL
-355 GLFSKRRIKVK
+355 GLFSKRRIKINN
-366 DATPSLILENL
+366 ATPSLILENL
-377 LLEKWSLSPQDKDMI
+377 LLEKWALKPEDKDMV

-398 EYELQRKKRKLTST
+398 EYEINRRKKKLTST
-412 LVMKGDDSANTAM
+412 LVMKGVNSQETAM

-438 LLMLGKISTT
+438 LLILGKINPT
-448 GVNIPTMP
+448 GVNIPIMP

-461 VMAELEEYGVKFIEQ
+461 VMAELEEYGVKFIET

>member
-1 MHQTPVLC
+1 M
-9 HHICHNNDQSKDLNN
+9 
-24 RLQVPYLC
+24 
-32 LSIMKNLLIIGA
+32 
-44 GRSATALIHYIL
+44 
-56 EQARQYNFYVTI
+56 
-68 SDADIELARRKVNDH
+68 
-83 SHGRSIWLD
+83 
-92 ASKPN
+92 
-97 DRREVIARHDVVVSL
+97 
-112 LPPQMHLE
+112 
-120 VAQDCIALGK
+120 GK

-153 LVFMNEIGLD
+153 LVFMNELGLD

-175 HKIKALGG
+175 HAIQKKGG
-183 KITAFHSYT
+183 TITSFYSYT

-242 QYRLVDIPNLG
+242 QYRLIDIPG
-253 KWEVYANRDS
+253 MGPFEVYANRDS
-263 LLYREA
+263 LMYRDA
-269 YGLQNIRTLFRGTI
+269 YGLGNIKTMLRGTI
-283 RHQGFC
+283 RANGFC

-326 QHTGSVKDRMAKMI
+326 QHTGSVKDRVAKLL
-340 ETEPDSDIMKKLEWL
+340 EVDPEGEIMHKLEWL
-355 GLFSKRRIKVK
+355 GLFSKKRIKVK
-366 DATPSLILENL
+366 DATPALILENL
-377 LLEKWSLSPQDKDMI
+377 LLEKWAMKPSDKDMV

-398 EYELQRKKRKLTST
+398 EYEINRKKKKLTST
-412 LVMKGDDSANTAM
+412 LVMKGENSEHTAM
-425 SRLVGLPLGIFVK
+425 SKLVGLPLGIFVK
-438 LLMLGKISTT
+438 LLMQGKISTT

-461 VMAELEEYGVKFIEQ
+461 IMEELETLGISFIE
-476 EE
+476 EES

>member
-1 MHQTPVLC
+1 
-9 HHICHNNDQSKDLNN
+9 
-24 RLQVPYLC
+24 
-32 LSIMKNLLIIGA
+32 MKNLLIIGA
-44 GRSATALIHYIL
+44 GRSATALINYILDQARQHQFFVTVCDADL
-56 EQARQYNFYVTI
+56 EQAQ
-68 SDADIELARRKVNDH
+68 RKVNNH
-83 SHGRSIWLD
+83 PNGRATWLD

-97 DRREVIARHDVVVSL
+97 DRKDLINRHDVVVSL

-120 VAQDCIALGK
+120 VAQDCIVLGK

-153 LVFMNEIGLD
+153 LVFMNELGLD

-175 HKIKALGG
+175 HQIKAKGG
-183 KITAFHSYT
+183 KITAFYSYT
-192 GGLVAPESD
+192 GGLVAPEND

-216 VLAGQGTAQFLEDGK
+216 VLAGQGTAQFLEDYK

-242 QYRLVDIPNLG
+242 QYRLVDIPNMG
-253 KWEVYANRDS
+253 QWEVYANRDS

-283 RHQGFC
+283 RHRGFC

-309 SDKLT
+309 SDQLS

-326 QHTGSVKDRMAKMI
+326 QHTGSVKDRMAKLL
-340 ETEPDSDIMKKLEWL
+340 EVEPDSEIMQKLEWL
-355 GLFSKRRIKVK
+355 GLFSKRRIKVNN
-366 DATPSLILENL
+366 ATPSLILENL
-377 LLEKWSLSPQDKDMI
+377 LLEKWALQPNEKDMV

-398 EYELQRKKRKLTST
+398 EYELNRKKKKLTST
-412 LVMKGDDSANTAM
+412 LIMKGNDGYDTAM

-461 VMAELEEYGVKFIEQ
+461 VMQELEEYGVRFL
-476 EE
+476 EEEE

>member
-1 MHQTPVLC
+1 MQ
-9 HHICHNNDQSKDLNN
+9 
-24 RLQVPYLC
+24 
-32 LSIMKNLLIIGA
+32 NLLIIGA
-44 GRSATALIHYIL
+44 GRSATVLINYIL
-56 EQARQYNFYVTI
+56 EQARQHNFFVTVA
-68 SDADIELARRKVNDH
+68 DADLSLAQQKVQGHTN
-83 SHGRSIWLD
+83 GRAIWLD
-92 ASKPN
+92 ASKPT
-97 DRREVIARHDVVVSL
+97 DRKDIINRHDVIVSL
-112 LPPQMHLE
+112 LPPQMHLD
-120 VAQDCIALGK
+120 VAQDCIVLGK

-153 LVFMNEIGLD
+153 LVFMNELGLD

-175 HKIKALGG
+175 HQIKAKGG
-183 KITAFHSYT
+183 KITAFYSYT

-201 DNPWHYKFSWNPRNV
+201 NNPWHYKFSWNPRNV
-216 VLAGQGTAQFLEDGK
+216 VLAGQGTAQFLEDNK

-242 QYRLVDIPNLG
+242 QYRLVDIPNMG
-253 KWEVYANRDS
+253 QFEVYANRDS
-263 LLYREA
+263 LLYRDA
-269 YGLQNIRTLFRGTI
+269 YGLQDIKTLFRGTI
-283 RHQGFC
+283 RHRGFC

-309 SDKLT
+309 SDQLT

-326 QHTGSVKDRMAKMI
+326 QHTGSVKDRVAKMI
-340 ETEPDSDIMKKLEWL
+340 ETEPDSEIMKKLEWL
-355 GLFSKRRIKVK
+355 GLFSKRRIKLK
-366 DATPSLILENL
+366 NATPSLILENL
-377 LLEKWSLSPQDKDMI
+377 LLEKWALGPQEKDMV

-398 EYELQRKKRKLTST
+398 EYELNRKKKKLTST
-412 LVMKGDDSANTAM
+412 LIMKGHDGSDTAM

-438 LLMLGKISTT
+438 LLLLGKISTT

-461 VMAELEEYGVKFIEQ
+461 VMQELEDYGVKFIEQ

>member
-1 MHQTPVLC
+1 
-9 HHICHNNDQSKDLNN
+9 
-24 RLQVPYLC
+24 
-32 LSIMKNLLIIGA
+32 MKNLLIIGA
-44 GRSATALIHYIL
+44 GRSATVLISYIL
-56 EQARQYNFYVTI
+56 EQARQHNFFVTVA
-68 SDADIELARRKVNDH
+68 DADVALAQQKVGNH
-83 SHGRSIWLD
+83 PNGRATWLD

-97 DRREVIARHDVVVSL
+97 DRREVINRHDVVVSM
-112 LPPQMHLE
+112 LPPQMHIE
-120 VAQDCIALGK
+120 VAQDCIAFGK
-130 HMVTASYVSKQVFR
+130 HLVTASYVSAQVFR
-144 LGDEARQRA
+144 LGDEVRQRA
-153 LVFMNEIGLD
+153 LVFMNELGLD

-175 HKIKALGG
+175 HDIRAKGG
-183 KITAFHSYT
+183 KITAFYSYT

-242 QYRLVDIPNLG
+242 QYRLVEIPG
-253 KWEVYANRDS
+253 MGAWEVYANRDS

-269 YGLQNIRTLFRGTI
+269 YGLTDIQTLFRGTV
-283 RHQGFC
+283 RHRGFC

-309 SDKLT
+309 SDQLT

-326 QHTGSVKDRMAKMI
+326 QHTGSVKDRMAQLL
-340 ETEPDSDIMKKLEWL
+340 ETEPDSPVMQKLEWL
-355 GLFSKRRIKVK
+355 GLFSKRRIKVQN
-366 DATPSLILENL
+366 ATPALILEQL
-377 LLEKWSLSPQDKDMI
+377 LLQKWALQPADKDMV

-398 EYELQRKKRKLTST
+398 EYELEGRARKLTST
-412 LVMKGDDSANTAM
+412 LIMKGKDGVDTAM

-438 LLMLGKISTT
+438 LLLLGKISTT

-461 VMAELEEYGVKFIEQ
+461 VMAELEEYGVKFVEV

>member
-1 MHQTPVLC
+1 MLLLRV
-9 HHICHNNDQSKDLNN
+9 HNGTSLSSRLNN
-24 RLQVPYLC
+24 A
-32 LSIMKNLLIIGA
+32 IKMKNLLIIGA
-44 GRSATALIHYIL
+44 GRSATALIKYIL
-56 EQARQYNFYVTI
+56 EQARQHNFFVTVG
-68 SDADIELARRKVNDH
+68 DADIDLAQRKINGH
-83 SHGRSIWLD
+83 PNGRAIWLD

-97 DRREVIARHDVVVSL
+97 DRKDVINRHDVVVSL

-120 VAQDCIALGK
+120 VAQDCISLGK
-130 HMVTASYVSKQVFR
+130 HMVTASYVSKQVLR

-153 LVFMNEIGLD
+153 LVFMNELGLD
-163 PGIDHMSAMQRI
+163 PGLDHMSAMQHI
-175 HKIKALGG
+175 HKIQGKGG

-216 VLAGQGTAQFLEDGK
+216 VLAGQGTAQFLEEGK

-242 QYRLVDIPNLG
+242 QYRLVDIPDMG
-253 KWEVYANRDS
+253 TWEVYANRDS
-263 LLYREA
+263 LLYKDA
-269 YGLQNIRTLFRGTI
+269 YGLQNIKTLFRGTI
-283 RHQGFC
+283 RHRGFC

-309 SDKLT
+309 SDQLT

-326 QHTGSVKDRMAKMI
+326 QHTGSVKDRIAKMI
-340 ETEPDSDIMKKLEWL
+340 ETEPDSDIMQKLEWL
-355 GLFSKRRIKVK
+355 GLFSKRRIKSK
-366 DATPSLILENL
+366 NATPALILENL
-377 LLEKWSLSPQDKDMI
+377 LLEKWVLKPEEKDMV

-398 EYELQRKKRKLTST
+398 EYELQRRKHKTTST
-412 LVMKGDDSANTAM
+412 LVMEGTNGSETAM
-425 SRLVGLPLGIFVK
+425 SKLVGLPLGIFVK

-461 VMAELEEYGVKFIEQ
+461 IMQELTEYGVRFIEH

>member
-1 MHQTPVLC
+1 
-9 HHICHNNDQSKDLNN
+9 
-24 RLQVPYLC
+24 
-32 LSIMKNLLIIGA
+32 MKNLLIIGA
-44 GRSATALIHYIL
+44 GRSATVLINYIL
-56 EQARQYNFYVTI
+56 EQAREHNFFVTVG
-68 SDADIELARRKVNDH
+68 DADVELAQNKIKGHPN
-83 SHGRSIWLD
+83 GRAIWLD

-97 DRREVIARHDVVVSL
+97 DRRDIINRHDVVISL

-120 VAQDCIALGK
+120 VAQDCIVLGK

-153 LVFMNEIGLD
+153 LVFMNELGLD

-175 HKIKALGG
+175 HKIQEAGG
-183 KITAFHSYT
+183 KITAFYSYT

-216 VLAGQGTAQFLEDGK
+216 VLAGQGTAQFLEDNK

-242 QYRLVDIPNLG
+242 QYRTIDIPDMG

-263 LLYREA
+263 LMYKDA
-269 YGLQNIRTLFRGTI
+269 YGLQNIKTLFRGTI

-326 QHTGSVKDRMAKMI
+326 QHTGSVKDRIAKLI
-340 ETEPDSDIMKKLEWL
+340 EVEPGSEIIQKLEWL
-355 GLFSKRRIKVK
+355 GLFSKKRIKVQN
-366 DATPSLILENL
+366 ATPSLILENL
-377 LLEKWSLSPQDKDMI
+377 LLEKWALQPADKDLV

-398 EYELQRKKRKLTST
+398 EYEINRRKKKLTST
-412 LVMKGDDSANTAM
+412 LIMKGTNGTETAM
-425 SRLVGLPLGIFVK
+425 SKLVGLPLGIFVK
-438 LLMLGKISTT
+438 LLLLGKISTT

-461 VMAELEEYGVKFIEQ
+461 VMAELEEFGVRFIEQ

>member
-1 MHQTPVLC
+1 MQH
-9 HHICHNNDQSKDLNN
+9 
-24 RLQVPYLC
+24 
-32 LSIMKNLLIIGA
+32 LLIIGA
-44 GRSATALIHYIL
+44 GRSATALINYVL
-56 EQARQYNFYVTI
+56 DQARQHNFFVTVA
-68 SDADIELARRKVNDH
+68 DADIELARRKIGDRPN
-83 SHGRSIWLD
+83 GRATWLD

-97 DRREVIARHDVVVSL
+97 DRRDLIQRHDVVVSL

-144 LGDEARQRA
+144 LGDEVRQRA
-153 LVFMNEIGLD
+153 LIFMNELGLD

-175 HKIKALGG
+175 HQIKNSGG
-183 KITAFHSYT
+183 NITAFYSYT

-216 VLAGQGTAQFLEDGK
+216 VLAGQGTAQFLENER
-231 LKYIPYRRLFR
+231 LKFIPYRRLFR
-242 QYRLVDIPNLG
+242 QYRLVDIPG
-253 KWEVYANRDS
+253 MGEWEVYANRDS

-269 YGLQNIRTLFRGTI
+269 YGLNDIKTMFRGTI
-283 RHQGFC
+283 RHKGFC

-314 YHDLME
+314 YHDLMD

-326 QHTGSVKDRMAKMI
+326 QHTGSVKDRIAKII
-340 ETEPDSDIMKKLEWL
+340 EVDPDGEVMQKLEWL
-355 GLFSKRRIKVK
+355 GLFSKRRIKVAN
-366 DATPSLILENL
+366 ATPALILENL
-377 LLEKWSLSPQDKDMI
+377 LLEKWALQPQDRDMV

-398 EYELQRKKRKLTST
+398 EYEQARRKKKLTST
-412 LVMKGDDSANTAM
+412 LVMKGHNSEETAM

-438 LLMLGKISTT
+438 LLMLGKVSTT
-448 GVNIPTMP
+448 GVSIPTMP

-461 VMAELEEYGVKFIEQ
+461 VMRELEDFGVKFVEQ
-476 EE
+476 ED